1 MADQYALA
9 RLVCRDVEGEDF
21 WVAQYP
27 SGLYTYIS
35 LENLSNPVEGQLVL
49 VGQQNGGIEPAPPE
63 MKWGT
68 GWQTVAVVRHIT
80 EPYIVL
86 EVGSILRSFADTR
99 EDLRVGDVVTI
110 SDDDGIGVVLGQ
122 ESDFA
127 LSKGDVDGKRFEIA
141 ASDIRDGAFVGDEI
155 NKLVTR
161 FVENPI
167 RYKQL
172 YETIGV
178 KSPKGVLFVGP
189 PGTGKT
195 MMARIIA
202 RRTKSAFFL
211 INGPEIISKYVGDAE
226 LTLRN
231 VFQEAETRERAII
244 FLDEI
249 DSIAPGRKAEEH
261 ESAVRLVGMLLTL
274 MDGVKSASN
283 ILVLGATNR
292 VESIDDALR
301 RGGRFQAEIA
311 FPLPGSTA
319 RAGLLNAQR
328 STLRV
333 AESVDIAA
341 AVEASEGW
349 SGADVS
355 ELWDQAGWNAAA
367 DGRDCILQEDLD
379 IAILQVERQVARRV
393 KGEVPDAPNL

>member
-1 MADQYALA
+1 MADSYALA

-27 SGLYTYIS
+27 SGLHLYIS
-35 LENLSNPVEGQLVL
+35 LADLSDPVAGQLVL
-49 VGQQNGGIEPAPPE
+49 VGQQNGGVEPAPPE

-68 GWQTVAVVRHIT
+68 GWQTVAVVRRIT
-80 EPYIVL
+80 DSHIVL
-86 EVGSILRSFADTR
+86 EIGNMLRSLAASRAD
-99 EDLRVGDVVTI
+99 LHVGDVVSV
-110 SDDDGIGVVLGQ
+110 SDDDGIGPILGQ
-122 ESDFA
+122 EADFA
-127 LSKGDVDGKRFEIA
+127 SGKADTDGARFEIIA
-141 ASDIRDGAFVGDEI
+141 ADIQDGTFVGDDVNE
-155 NKLVTR
+155 LVTR

-167 RYKQL
+167 RYKRL

-178 KSPKGVLFVGP
+178 KAPKGVLFVGP

-202 RRTKSAFFL
+202 RRTGSAFFL

-226 LTLRN
+226 STLRN
-231 VFQEAETRERAII
+231 VFLEAEKRERAII

-249 DSIAPGRKAEEH
+249 DSIAPARHAEEH

-292 VESIDDALR
+292 VESLDAALR

-311 FPLPGSTA
+311 FPLPKSTA
-319 RAGLLNAQR
+319 RAGLLSTLR
-328 STLRV
+328 SALRV
-333 AESVDIAA
+333 AESVDTGA
-341 AVEASEGW
+341 AVETSEGW

-379 IAILQVERQVARRV
+379 IAILQVERQVAKRN
-393 KGEVPDAPNL
+393 KEKSADAPSS